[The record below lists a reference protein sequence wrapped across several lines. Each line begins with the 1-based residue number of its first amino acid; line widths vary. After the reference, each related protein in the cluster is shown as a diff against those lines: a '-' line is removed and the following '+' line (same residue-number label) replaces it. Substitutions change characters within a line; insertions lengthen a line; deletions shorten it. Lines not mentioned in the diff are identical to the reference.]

1 MVGGDEESN
10 DFRRIG
16 GDILDTVHEIILLV
30 L

>member
-10 DFRRIG
+10 DLWGIG
-16 GDILDTVHEIILLV
+16 GNILDTVHEIILLV